1 MTLHFAECM
10 FLIEFF
16 KGESTALN
24 TTEITVLSRKS
35 QEPISKINACS
46 NPRIEECDIQ
56 VTVVKKS
63 QRD

>member
-1 MTLHFAECM
+1 M